1 MPMTLPTDTV
11 HLRLETRQYELF
23 NRPLGQ
29 GISRRKLGIG
39 AVVGGLWLVVMLIAG
54 VNPLSGV
61 GPALYLVPPF
71 AVVHV
76 GTRLDDSG
84 RMRMLLWYDAALARM
99 PRRRVMLRNPLM
111 DTGHHTPRVLPIAV
125 TTDVHPAKP
134 GALSSRS
141 WLRRRAQAGA

>member
-39 AVVGGLWLVVMLIAG
+39 AMVGVLWLVVMLIAM

-61 GPALYLVPPF
+61 GPALYIVPPF

-99 PRRRVMLRNPLM
+99 PQRRVVLRNPLM
-111 DTGHHTPRVLPIAV
+111 DTAHHTPRVLRIAV
-125 TTDVHPAKP
+125 TTEVHPTQPART
-134 GALSSRS
+134 SSRS
-141 WLRRRAQAGA
+141 QRTRRAKAGA